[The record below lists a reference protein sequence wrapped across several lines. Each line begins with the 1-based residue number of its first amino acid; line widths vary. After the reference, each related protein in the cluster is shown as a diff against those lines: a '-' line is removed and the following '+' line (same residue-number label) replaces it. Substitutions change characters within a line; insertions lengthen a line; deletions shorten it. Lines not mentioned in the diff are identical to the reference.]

1 MMILVLLAWL
11 YVVMMMA
18 LAEALA
24 PQGSVVGAV
33 ITFVIYGGVP
43 LALLVYLLAATAR
56 QRARFKAAAGGSGAR
71 PRGPGSV
78 EQTNAGGHP
87 AGDPV
92 APVGKEP

>member
-18 LAEALA
+18 LSEALA
-24 PQGSVVGAV
+24 PQGSVIGAA
-33 ITFVIYGGVP
+33 ITFVVYGGVP
-43 LALLVYLLAATAR
+43 LALLVYLLAAMAR
-56 QRARFKAAAGGSGAR
+56 RRARLHAQADGSAG
-71 PRGPGSV
+71 GPGSV
-78 EQTNAGGHP
+78 EQADAGGHA

>member
-24 PQGSVVGAV
+24 PQGNVVGAV
-33 ITFVIYGGVP
+33 ITFVMYGGLP

-56 QRARFKAAAGGSGAR
+56 QRARFKAAAGGSAS
-71 PRGPGSV
+71 GPGEPGPI
-78 EQTNAGGHP
+78 EQADAGGHA

>member
-33 ITFVIYGGVP
+33 ITLVMYGGLP

-56 QRARFKAAAGGSGAR
+56 QRARFRAAAGGSGG
-71 PRGPGSV
+71 GPGPI
-78 EQTNAGGHP
+78 EQADAGGHA

>member
-24 PQGSVVGAV
+24 PQGSVMGAA
-33 ITFVIYGGVP
+33 ITFVVYGGVP
-43 LALLVYLLAATAR
+43 LALLVSLLAATAR
-56 QRARFKAAAGGSGAR
+56 RRARLHAQAGSSAGR
-71 PRGPGSV
+71 V
-78 EQTNAGGHP
+78 EQADAGGHA